1 MRAGGKIAVAVLV
14 ERWVC
19 GMNSITSTSNLMLER
34 SMDFLWTKQTAI
46 LDNIANAETPNYKTK
61 YVVFEESFEQKL
73 REAQAAANPAK
84 AVRRVMEEAEWEV
97 REANESVRMDE
108 NSVNTTEE
116 MVELVRNAFQLQ
128 HVYRALSG
136 NISIMRA
143 AING

>member
-97 REANESVRMDE
+97 WEANESVRMDE

>member
-1 MRAGGKIAVAVLV
+1 
-14 ERWVC
+14 
-19 GMNSITSTSNLMLER
+19 MNTITGTSNLMLER

-61 YVVFEESFEQKL
+61 YVTFEESFEQKL
-73 REAQAAANPAK
+73 REAQASANPAK
-84 AVRRVMEEAEWEV
+84 AVRQVMEEAEWEV
-97 REANESVRMDE
+97 READESVRMDE
-108 NSVNTTEE
+108 NSVNTTEQ

-128 HVYRALSG
+128 HVYRAVSG

>member
-1 MRAGGKIAVAVLV
+1 MAVLV

>member
-1 MRAGGKIAVAVLV
+1 
-14 ERWVC
+14 
-19 GMNSITSTSNLMLER
+19 MNSITSTSNLMLER

-61 YVVFEESFEQKL
+61 YVVFEETFEQKL
-73 REAQAAANPAK
+73 REAQAASDPAK

-108 NSVNTTEE
+108 NSVNTTEQ
-116 MVELVRNAFQLQ
+116 MVELMRNAFQLQ
-128 HVYRALSG
+128 PVYRAVSG

>member
-1 MRAGGKIAVAVLV
+1 MD
-14 ERWVC
+14 
-19 GMNSITSTSNLMLER
+19 SITGTSNLMLER

-61 YVVFEESFEQKL
+61 YVTFEESFEQKL
-73 REAQAAANPAK
+73 REAQASADPAK

-108 NSVNTTEE
+108 NSVNTTEQ
-116 MVELVRNAFQLQ
+116 MVELVRTALQLQ
-128 HVYRALSG
+128 HVYRAVSG

>member
-1 MRAGGKIAVAVLV
+1 
-14 ERWVC
+14 
-19 GMNSITSTSNLMLER
+19 MNSLSSTSNLMLER

-61 YVVFEESFEQKL
+61 YVTFEESFEQKL
-73 REAQAAANPAK
+73 RAAQASANPTK
-84 AVRRVMEEAEWEV
+84 EIRKVIEEAEWEV
-97 REANESVRMDE
+97 RETQESVRMDE
-108 NSVNTTEE
+108 NGVNTTEQ

>member
-1 MRAGGKIAVAVLV
+1 
-14 ERWVC
+14 
-19 GMNSITSTSNLMLER
+19 MNTITSTSNLMLER

-61 YVVFEESFEQKL
+61 YVVFEETFEQKL
-73 REAQAAANPAK
+73 REAQAAANPTQ
-84 AVRRVMEEAEWEV
+84 AVRKVMEEAEWEV

-108 NSVNTTEE
+108 NSVNTTEQ
-116 MVELVRNAFQLQ
+116 MVELMRNAFQLQ
-128 HVYRALSG
+128 HVYRAVSG

>member
-1 MRAGGKIAVAVLV
+1 
-14 ERWVC
+14 
-19 GMNSITSTSNLMLER
+19 MNTITGTSNLMLER

-61 YVVFEESFEQKL
+61 YVTFEESFEQKL
-73 REAQAAANPAK
+73 REAQASANPAK
-84 AVRRVMEEAEWEV
+84 AVRLVMEEAEWEV

-108 NSVNTTEE
+108 NGVNTTEQ

-128 HVYRALSG
+128 HVYRAVSG

>member
-1 MRAGGKIAVAVLV
+1 MAVLV

-34 SMDFLWTKQTAI
+34 SMDFLWIKQTAI

>member
-1 MRAGGKIAVAVLV
+1 
-14 ERWVC
+14 
-19 GMNSITSTSNLMLER
+19 
-34 SMDFLWTKQTAI
+34 MDFLWTKQTAI

-97 REANESVRMDE
+97 WEANESVRMDE

>member
-1 MRAGGKIAVAVLV
+1 
-14 ERWVC
+14 
-19 GMNSITSTSNLMLER
+19 MNTITGTSNLMLER

-61 YVVFEESFEQKL
+61 YVTFEESFEQKL
-73 REAQAAANPAK
+73 REAQASANPAK

-108 NSVNTTEE
+108 NGVNTTEQ

-128 HVYRALSG
+128 HVYRAVSG

>member
-73 REAQAAANPAK
+73 REAQAAANPAE

-97 REANESVRMDE
+97 WEANESVRMDE

>member
-1 MRAGGKIAVAVLV
+1 MAVLV

-97 REANESVRMDE
+97 WEANESVRMDE
-108 NSVNTTEE
+108 KSVNTTEE

>member
-1 MRAGGKIAVAVLV
+1 
-14 ERWVC
+14 
-19 GMNSITSTSNLMLER
+19 MNSITSTSNLMLER
-34 SMDFLWTKQTAI
+34 SMDFLWIKQTAI

>member
-1 MRAGGKIAVAVLV
+1 
-14 ERWVC
+14 
-19 GMNSITSTSNLMLER
+19 MNSITGTSNLMLER

-61 YVVFEESFEQKL
+61 YVTFEESFEQKL
-73 REAQAAANPAK
+73 REAQASADPAK
-84 AVRRVMEEAEWEV
+84 AVRKVMEEAEWEV

-116 MVELVRNAFQLQ
+116 MVELVRTAFQLQ
-128 HVYRALSG
+128 HVYRAISG

>member
-1 MRAGGKIAVAVLV
+1 
-14 ERWVC
+14 
-19 GMNSITSTSNLMLER
+19 MNSITSTSNLMLER

-61 YVVFEESFEQKL
+61 YVVFEETFEQKL
-73 REAQAAANPAK
+73 REAQAA

-108 NSVNTTEE
+108 NSVNTTEQ
-116 MVELVRNAFQLQ
+116 MVELMRNAFQLQ
-128 HVYRALSG
+128 HVYRAVSG

>member
-1 MRAGGKIAVAVLV
+1 
-14 ERWVC
+14 
-19 GMNSITSTSNLMLER
+19 MNSITSTSNLMLER

-61 YVVFEESFEQKL
+61 YVVFEEAFEQKL
-73 REAQAAANPAK
+73 REAQVAADPAK

-108 NSVNTTEE
+108 NSVNTTEQ
-116 MVELVRNAFQLQ
+116 MVELMRNAFQLQ
-128 HVYRALSG
+128 HVYRAVSG

>member
-1 MRAGGKIAVAVLV
+1 
-14 ERWVC
+14 
-19 GMNSITSTSNLMLER
+19 MNSITSTSNLMLER

-61 YVVFEESFEQKL
+61 YVTFEESFEQKL
-73 REAQAAANPAK
+73 REAQASANPAK
-84 AVRRVMEEAEWEV
+84 AVRQVMEEAEWEV
-97 REANESVRMDE
+97 READESVRMDE
-108 NSVNTTEE
+108 NSVNTTEQ

-128 HVYRALSG
+128 HVYRAVSG

>member
-1 MRAGGKIAVAVLV
+1 
-14 ERWVC
+14 
-19 GMNSITSTSNLMLER
+19 MNSITSTSNLMLER

>member
-1 MRAGGKIAVAVLV
+1 
-14 ERWVC
+14 
-19 GMNSITSTSNLMLER
+19 MNSITSTSNLMLER

-97 REANESVRMDE
+97 WEANESVRMDE

-136 NISIMRA
+136 NIFIMRA

>member
-1 MRAGGKIAVAVLV
+1 
-14 ERWVC
+14 
-19 GMNSITSTSNLMLER
+19 MNSITSTSNLMLER

-97 REANESVRMDE
+97 WEANESVRMDE